1 MRDCV
6 NGYHVYHGLLAGY
19 ERLLGERA
27 RLNDI
32 NVFPVADGDTG
43 TNMVS
48 TVYSTLQLPRVH
60 RSLSKT
66 LAALADRSLS
76 AARGNSG
83 IILAQFLNSLS
94 AECASL
100 ACASGEQFA
109 SALSRAARDC
119 SNALEDPR
127 DGTILS
133 VLSAWAGELERLAS
147 RGGTL
152 KAHFLESLDA
162 ARKSLEETRYGLAE
176 LRKAGVV
183 DSGALGFVSILEG
196 IARVLVSGF
205 PRARSGLSPT
215 EDRVLDG
222 DSHQDH
228 PSDGVIPFR
237 YCTEALVAV
246 AADPTLVRHALSCLG
261 DSLIVTRGE
270 TKTRVHIHTND
281 PASLVSTLGRFGS
294 ILEQKVDDMVL
305 QYRAVHEAVSR
316 VAIVTDSI
324 ADIPLEL
331 VERYQIHVIP
341 LKILWGKSEY
351 LDRLTMDA
359 RTFYSELDLRDEY
372 PSSSIPDPVRVEHVL
387 TWLAGHYE
395 SIVAIPVGKRLS
407 GTYQVFVN
415 AGKKLLEAGYRL
427 SVIDSRL
434 NSAAQGLVA
443 LAAAEDAAKGLSHDE
458 IVARTERRIKGSRI
472 LVSVSTFKY
481 MVRGGRISAL
491 KGAVAA
497 LTHLKPVITLDE
509 AGKGVAFGT
518 SLTQSRSMKKIAAF
532 ARKMALP
539 GSRFSVVHANSPERA
554 ERFAR
559 DLSLQF
565 GREREYVMEISPI
578 VGMHAGLGAIA
589 VAWIEDV
596 DDIAIVP
603 SSAGR

>member
-1 MRDCV
+1 MRNCV

-19 ERLLGERA
+19 ERLLGERG

-66 LAALADRSLS
+66 LSALADRSLS

-100 ACASGEQFA
+100 ACASGEEFA
-109 SALSRAARDC
+109 GALSRAARDC
-119 SNALEDPR
+119 RKALEDPR
-127 DGTILS
+127 EGTILS
-133 VLSAWAGELERLAS
+133 VLSAWAGELESLAS
-147 RGGTL
+147 RGGAL

-162 ARKSLEETRYGLAE
+162 ARKSLEETRFGLAE

-183 DSGALGFVSILEG
+183 DSGASGLVAILEG
-196 IARVLVSGF
+196 IARVLASGF
-205 PRARSGLSPT
+205 PRARARFSPL
-215 EDRVLDG
+215 EERALDG
-222 DSHQDH
+222 DSHADH
-228 PSDGVIPFR
+228 PADGMIPHR
-237 YCTEALVAV
+237 YCTEALVAST
-246 AADPTLVRHALSCLG
+246 ADPALVRHALSGLG

-270 TKTRVHIHTND
+270 TKTRVHMHTND
-281 PASLVSTLGRFGS
+281 PASLIATLGRFGN

-305 QYRAVHEAVSR
+305 QYRAAHEAVSR

-324 ADIPLEL
+324 ADILLEL
-331 VERYQIHVIP
+331 VERYQIHVVP
-341 LKILWGKSEY
+341 LRILWGASEY

-372 PSSSIPDPVRVEHVL
+372 PSSSIPDPVRVEQVFS
-387 TWLAGHYE
+387 WLAAHYD

-407 GTYQVFVN
+407 GTYQVFAN
-415 AGKKLLEAGYRL
+415 AGKKLNESGFRIT
-427 SVIDSRL
+427 VIDSRL

-443 LAAAEDAAKGLSHDE
+443 LAAADDAAKGFSHDE
-458 IVARTERRIKGSRI
+458 IVARTERRIKGARI

-509 AGKGVAFGT
+509 AGKGVAFGA
-518 SLTQSRSMKKIAAF
+518 SLTQSRSMRKIASY
-532 ARKMALP
+532 ARGIAP
-539 GSRFSVVHANSPERA
+539 SGSRFAVVHASSPERA
-554 ERFAR
+554 ERFAH

-565 GREREYVMEISPI
+565 GRGPEYVMEISPI
-578 VGMHAGLGAIA
+578 VGMHAGLGAVA

-596 DDIAIVP
+596 DVGGLA
-603 SSAGR
+603 

>member
-1 MRDCV
+1 MTV
-6 NGYHVYHGLLAGY
+6 P
-19 ERLLGERA
+19 
-27 RLNDI
+27 I
-32 NVFPVADGDTG
+32 N
-43 TNMVS
+43 
-48 TVYSTLQLPRVH
+48 
-60 RSLSKT
+60 
-66 LAALADRSLS
+66 
-76 AARGNSG
+76 
-83 IILAQFLNSLS
+83 
-94 AECASL
+94 
-100 ACASGEQFA
+100 
-109 SALSRAARDC
+109 
-119 SNALEDPR
+119 
-127 DGTILS
+127 
-133 VLSAWAGELERLAS
+133 
-147 RGGTL
+147 
-152 KAHFLESLDA
+152 
-162 ARKSLEETRYGLAE
+162 
-176 LRKAGVV
+176 
-183 DSGALGFVSILEG
+183 
-196 IARVLVSGF
+196 
-205 PRARSGLSPT
+205 
-215 EDRVLDG
+215 
-222 DSHQDH
+222 
-228 PSDGVIPFR
+228 
-237 YCTEALVAV
+237 
-246 AADPTLVRHALSCLG
+246 
-261 DSLIVTRGE
+261 
-270 TKTRVHIHTND
+270 
-281 PASLVSTLGRFGS
+281 LGRFGS

-341 LKILWGKSEY
+341 LKILWGTSEY

-359 RTFYSELDLRDEY
+359 RTFYSELDLSDEY

-509 AGKGVAFGT
+509 AGKGVAFGA